1 MTRYFVRF
9 VDNLCIVELA
19 LSAAI
24 ACLIGMLV
32 FASAVTRYF
41 FSIPLGFTDELVTLS
56 SVLSSLFAMPYAAR
70 AGKNISLDFLTSRL
84 SAEMQSNFHRIALMA
99 TILVVGIFAFYSLE
113 DISYSLHYREVSE
126 VNEIPIAP
134 IKVLSLIALTS
145 FELALISNLLTG
157 EFLTPWPNDHY
168 SQNEPRK

>member
-1 MTRYFVRF
+1 
-9 VDNLCIVELA
+9 
-19 LSAAI
+19 
-24 ACLIGMLV
+24 
-32 FASAVTRYF
+32 
-41 FSIPLGFTDELVTLS
+41 
-56 SVLSSLFAMPYAAR
+56 
-70 AGKNISLDFLTSRL
+70 
-84 SAEMQSNFHRIALMA
+84 MA